1 MKFNKVISFFLTI
14 ILFGAFIDTLA
25 VNNTFIAYAIDDQ
38 EEECNADAK
47 FEENYLKF
55 YEAIYS
61 CAGNWYVATQIDKLK
76 YRFFHDEVQDYITET
91 KYKNIYFQ
99 EECVYYK
106 NDVKNPVTEKMT
118 SYGKIDLYKP
128 DNYHNNDDDDDDD
141 DINVYWSWEI
151 KPASYLYPDRRE
163 LAKKQLDN
171 YTNAIFNEK
180 GEIIKKENE
189 NLIDKDNHNQFT
201 NIYYINGGID
211 PLLATDSFE
220 VKISDKVKYQITY
233 TNLYD
238 GLIVYWFKRIEIDE
252 DKEIDTTT
260 TDDNGKTNSHP
271 SQNLFDDI
279 INPSDEVLRKKGI
292 DSSKKAF
299 ETIGEKYAKEIVSEV
314 TEEVIK
320 KVSIALIKNLKAKAL
335 DLYVGKEAG
344 KSVFNV
350 PRSDEQLINALTVI
364 MESADVVLSTHKIY
378 KTLEG
383 NKYIE
388 LDANS
393 EFYKSLDVFLS
404 DLAAA
409 LPNMDE
415 STAQE
420 MYEQF
425 INQEIDHIDEISDD
439 ISDHSSDYETAQ
451 TQYQRDPLI
460 INWSGTDDIEFTSL
474 DDGVNF
480 DLDNNSFAE
489 KTAWVKNHD
498 GFLAIDLNG
507 NGKIDNGGELF
518 GDSFIMPDGNCSKT
532 GFEALSSLDTNKN
545 EKIDAEDAMFGNA
558 KAYTDKE
565 EKNLFDQLIVW
576 FDNNHNGI
584 TDDGDELSSL
594 NSLNIDHIDLKY
606 TNDPYNAD
614 DTIPEEKGARQ
625 EGKSYVYFNDGT
637 KEKSISEFWFKV
649 NNSTTIHD
657 GEVTVGN
664 VKNIEQAIAD
674 DETGTLYSLCLAFD
688 YSTDIA
694 EKHRLLKK
702 ILYFLTDSSEIVID
716 SRGGNIDAR
725 DLHVVEAFMGHEFI
739 GVDGRN
745 PNAPAAEI
753 LKDIYRNIEDNYYSI
768 LNLKMSFGGY
778 MTVTFEDEDEN
789 GNICIN
795 FELLNDVIEEMSK
808 ENDPETDILIYNLGS
823 YLKTY
828 DKIHGTKCFDKYKEH
843 YLAISPKYQEIID
856 LIGNSYTYIDTEYDD
871 TYSGSVYNDFVFGE
885 SGNNELNG
893 SSGNDRIYSGF
904 GDDLLQ
910 GGEGD
915 DRYYF
920 GIYHGNDVVN
930 DTNGNNQIIF
940 IDEYSIDDYDISFTL
955 DGKFVLINKYT
966 EDSITLND
974 FIAYPDNYEFISN
987 NENSTIGGG
996 EAREIIEGTDDDDEL
1011 DASDGFNVFYGKDGN
1026 DIINGGANIDL
1037 MYGGNGDDTL
1047 LGRNGTNVIFGES
1060 GNDTIYDG
1068 DDSSYLNG
1076 GEGNDIIYGGGGTDI
1091 LDGGVGDDYLQ
1102 GDHGNDT
1109 YIYGKGYNVDTIAA
1123 SSDLHTIVI
1132 HNYSIND
1139 MHNTREMNNDLVIDF
1154 GNETGDRIIVKAFFD
1169 FNSNRDYN
1177 FIFDDGTVLGQY
1189 DIEAETAPIIGSDDN
1204 DYLMGTNENDT
1215 LNGGTGDDSLCGGNG
1230 EDTYIFAKGY
1240 AHDTI
1245 NEWGTDHSFVE
1256 LKDITSDEITVSDQ
1270 WGANL
1275 LIAVNDSEDILTI
1288 SNFKWGQATYTFKF
1302 ADGAEGYVDKNS
1314 WKLIL
1319 TKQPDPIEEDIF
1331 ENTSVVSESDIE
1343 TDIVNE
1349 TVIESENTIE
1359 QNSDAEIEETSG
1371 IDTDLVA

>member
-1 MKFNKVISFFLTI
+1 MKINLKKLLSVFLVFILMASFNFEYLSLKV
-14 ILFGAFIDTLA
+14 
-25 VNNTFIAYAIDDQ
+25 YAIDNDYEKSIEQ
-38 EEECNADAK
+38 KTDNNESGIWAQAK
-47 FEENYLKF
+47 KDGCKDN
-55 YEAIYS
+55 
-61 CAGNWYVATQIDKLK
+61 
-76 YRFFHDEVQDYITET
+76 FFHNAVQKHLVDLNIGYKRELTIDYKDLVE
-91 KYKNIYFQ
+91 
-99 EECVYYK
+99 
-106 NDVKNPVTEKMT
+106 NPVTKRKSYAGSADIYKEISDKERKEKNIDAKYYLWEVKPI
-118 SYGKIDLYKP
+118 SYNKQEK
-128 DNYHNNDDDDDDD
+128 
-141 DINVYWSWEI
+141 
-151 KPASYLYPDRRE
+151 KE
-163 LAKKQLDN
+163 LAIKQLDN
-171 YTNAIFNEK
+171 YINPEIHENPDIKYLKGGKDSPLDKTTTFKEKSPKGVEYEISFWGTDDSLIFYK
-180 GEIIKKENE
+180 
-189 NLIDKDNHNQFT
+189 
-201 NIYYINGGID
+201 
-211 PLLATDSFE
+211 
-220 VKISDKVKYQITY
+220 
-233 TNLYD
+233 
-238 GLIVYWFKRIEIDE
+238 FKRLTDNDKKDMDE
-252 DKEIDTTT
+252 TM
-260 TDDNGKTNSHP
+260 
-271 SQNLFDDI
+271 
-279 INPSDEVLRKKGI
+279 DE
-292 DSSKKAF
+292 SSKKAY
-299 ETIGEKYAKEIVSEV
+299 EKTGKKFAEELG
-314 TEEVIK
+314 EEVAEGVTK
-320 KVSIALIKNLKAKAL
+320 KVSVALIKKLQAKAL
-335 DLYVGKEAG
+335 KLYVGKEAG
-344 KSVFNV
+344 KSIFYV
-350 PRSDEQLINALTVI
+350 PRSDEQLIDALTI
-364 MESADVVLSTHKIY
+364 VVEMTDNILDSYEIF

-383 NKYIE
+383 NEYIE
-388 LDANS
+388 LEVNS
-393 EFYKSLDVFLS
+393 VFYQKLVYLVDNIAEL
-404 DLAAA
+404 
-409 LPNMDE
+409 LPNMD
-415 STAQE
+415 STTSQE
-420 MYEQF
+420 MSEQLK
-425 INQEIDHIDEISDD
+425 NEDIDHIEELSEEITKD
-439 ISDHSSDYETAQ
+439 IPKHSTSYETAQ
-451 TQYQRDPLI
+451 KQYQRDPLI
-460 INWSGTDDIEFTSL
+460 INWSDTDDIEFTSL

-507 NGKIDNGGELF
+507 NGKIDDGGELF

-545 EKIDAEDAMFGNA
+545 EKIDAEDALFGNA
-558 KAYTDKE
+558 LAYTDKE

-753 LKDIYRNIEDNYYSI
+753 LKDIYKNIEDNYYSI

-843 YLAISPKYQEIID
+843 YLTISPKYQEIID
-856 LIGNSYTYIDTEYDD
+856 LIGNTYTFIDTDEDD
-871 TYSGSVYNDFVFGE
+871 IYSGSAYNDFVFGE
-885 SGNNELNG
+885 SGNNVLNG

-910 GGEGD
+910 GGNGD

-920 GIYHGNDVVN
+920 GIYHGNDTVN
-930 DTNGNNQIIF
+930 DTSGNNQIIF
-940 IDEYSIDDYDISFTL
+940 TDGYSLDDYDISLSL
-955 DGKFVLINKYT
+955 DGKLVLTNIYT
-966 EDSITLND
+966 DDSIILND
-974 FIAYPDNYEFISN
+974 FIKYPVNYEFIS
-987 NENSTIGGG
+987 EDEIVTIGGG
-996 EAREIIEGTDDDDEL
+996 ESREVIDGTDYDDEL
-1011 DASDGFNVFYGKDGN
+1011 EASDGFNIFYGKDGN

-1139 MHNTREMNNDLVIDF
+1139 MHNTREVNNDLVIDF
-1154 GNETGDRIIVKAFFD
+1154 GNEIGDRIIVKAFFD

>member
-1 MKFNKVISFFLTI
+1 MNKKSFTIFLIKRIFIFVSIVSFSTLSFNNLIVAIAETEKEEKKYDLRNTSISENKFPDDWFASFRD
-14 ILFGAFIDTLA
+14 G
-25 VNNTFIAYAIDDQ
+25 
-38 EEECNADAK
+38 
-47 FEENYLKF
+47 
-55 YEAIYS
+55 
-61 CAGNWYVATQIDKLK
+61 
-76 YRFFHDEVQDYITET
+76 ITEYDFGYFHRKVQNYIIKNYEGFQRE
-91 KYKNIYFQ
+91 KYFKDGGENGSKGFA
-99 EECVYYK
+99 
-106 NDVKNPVTEKMT
+106 
-118 SYGKIDLYKP
+118 DLIKT
-128 DNYHNNDDDDDDD
+128 DDDD
-141 DINVYWSWEI
+141 DITYVWDVKTALHGHDAVYQKQDLDQI
-151 KPASYLYPDRRE
+151 DRYVEAGKRTGQKYCS
-163 LAKKQLDN
+163 AAD
-171 YTNAIFNEK
+171 YEK
-180 GEIIKKENE
+180 DPITHDPIRFIVEDE
-189 NLIDKDNHNQFT
+189 NLPKVNKSYSITFQNVGNGLIFYRFDKLKKDNPQENT
-201 NIYYINGGID
+201 A
-211 PLLATDSFE
+211 P
-220 VKISDKVKYQITY
+220 
-233 TNLYD
+233 
-238 GLIVYWFKRIEIDE
+238 
-252 DKEIDTTT
+252 
-260 TDDNGKTNSHP
+260 
-271 SQNLFDDI
+271 
-279 INPSDEVLRKKGI
+279 
-292 DSSKKAF
+292 DSSPDQVLIDNALDSTKKSF
-299 ETIGEKYAKEIVSEV
+299 ETIGKKFAEEIVSEV

-404 DLAAA
+404 DLAGT
-409 LPNMDE
+409 LPNIDE
-415 STAQE
+415 TTAKE

-425 INQEIDHIDEISDD
+425 INQEIDSIDEISGD
-439 ISDHSSDYETAQ
+439 ISDNASDYETAQ

-460 INWSGTDDIEFTSL
+460 INFSGTKDIEFTSL
-474 DDGVNF
+474 DDGINF
-480 DLDNNSFAE
+480 DLDNNEFAE
-489 KTAWVKNHD
+489 KTAWIKNHD
-498 GFLAIDLNG
+498 GFLAIDLNS

-565 EKNLFDQLIVW
+565 EKNLLDQLIVW

-702 ILYFLTDSSEIVID
+702 ILYFLTDSSEIVIN

-725 DLHVVEAFMGHEFI
+725 DLHVVEAFMGHEFF

-843 YLAISPKYQEIID
+843 YLTISPKYQEIID
-856 LIGNSYTYIDTEYDD
+856 LIGNTYTFIDTDEDD
-871 TYSGSVYNDFVFGE
+871 IYSGSAYNDFVFGE
-885 SGNNELNG
+885 SGNNVLNG

-904 GDDLLQ
+904 GDDILQ
-910 GGEGD
+910 GGNGD

-920 GIYHGNDVVN
+920 GIYHGNDTVN
-930 DTNGNNQIIF
+930 DTSGNNQIIF
-940 IDEYSIDDYDISFTL
+940 TDGYSLDDYDISLSL
-955 DGKFVLINKYT
+955 DGKLVLTNIYT
-966 EDSITLND
+966 DDSIILND
-974 FIAYPDNYEFISN
+974 FIKYPVNYEFIS
-987 NENSTIGGG
+987 EDEIVTIGGG
-996 EAREIIEGTDDDDEL
+996 ESREVIDGTDYDDEL
-1011 DASDGFNVFYGKDGN
+1011 EASDGFNIFYGKDGN

-1037 MYGGNGDDTL
+1037 MYGGNGDDT
-1047 LGRNGTNVIFGES
+1047 E
-1060 GNDTIYDG
+1060 
-1068 DDSSYLNG
+1068 
-1076 GEGNDIIYGGGGTDI
+1076 
-1091 LDGGVGDDYLQ
+1091 
-1102 GDHGNDT
+1102 
-1109 YIYGKGYNVDTIAA
+1109 
-1123 SSDLHTIVI
+1123 
-1132 HNYSIND
+1132 
-1139 MHNTREMNNDLVIDF
+1139 
-1154 GNETGDRIIVKAFFD
+1154 
-1169 FNSNRDYN
+1169 
-1177 FIFDDGTVLGQY
+1177 VLY
-1189 DIEAETAPIIGSDDN
+1189 
-1204 DYLMGTNENDT
+1204 
-1215 LNGGTGDDSLCGGNG
+1215 
-1230 EDTYIFAKGY
+1230 
-1240 AHDTI
+1240 
-1245 NEWGTDHSFVE
+1245 
-1256 LKDITSDEITVSDQ
+1256 
-1270 WGANL
+1270 
-1275 LIAVNDSEDILTI
+1275 
-1288 SNFKWGQATYTFKF
+1288 
-1302 ADGAEGYVDKNS
+1302 
-1314 WKLIL
+1314 
-1319 TKQPDPIEEDIF
+1319 
-1331 ENTSVVSESDIE
+1331 
-1343 TDIVNE
+1343 
-1349 TVIESENTIE
+1349 
-1359 QNSDAEIEETSG
+1359 
-1371 IDTDLVA
+1371 

>member
-1 MKFNKVISFFLTI
+1 MNKKSFTIFLIKRIFIFVSIVSFSTLSFNNLIVAIAETEKEEKKYDLRNTSISENKFPDDWFASFRD
-14 ILFGAFIDTLA
+14 G
-25 VNNTFIAYAIDDQ
+25 
-38 EEECNADAK
+38 
-47 FEENYLKF
+47 
-55 YEAIYS
+55 
-61 CAGNWYVATQIDKLK
+61 
-76 YRFFHDEVQDYITET
+76 ITEYDFGYFHRKVQNYIIKNYEGFQRE
-91 KYKNIYFQ
+91 KYFKDGGENGSKGFA
-99 EECVYYK
+99 
-106 NDVKNPVTEKMT
+106 
-118 SYGKIDLYKP
+118 DLIKT
-128 DNYHNNDDDDDDD
+128 DDDD
-141 DINVYWSWEI
+141 DITYVWDVKTALHGHDAVYQKQDLDQI
-151 KPASYLYPDRRE
+151 DRYVEAGKRTGQKYCS
-163 LAKKQLDN
+163 AAD
-171 YTNAIFNEK
+171 YEK
-180 GEIIKKENE
+180 DPITHDPITFIVEDE
-189 NLIDKDNHNQFT
+189 NLPKVNKSYSITFQNVGNGLIFYRFDKLKKDNPQENT
-201 NIYYINGGID
+201 A
-211 PLLATDSFE
+211 P
-220 VKISDKVKYQITY
+220 
-233 TNLYD
+233 
-238 GLIVYWFKRIEIDE
+238 
-252 DKEIDTTT
+252 
-260 TDDNGKTNSHP
+260 
-271 SQNLFDDI
+271 
-279 INPSDEVLRKKGI
+279 
-292 DSSKKAF
+292 DSSPDQVLIDNALDSTKKSF
-299 ETIGEKYAKEIVSEV
+299 ETIGKKFAEEIVSEV

-335 DLYVGKEAG
+335 ELYAGKEAG

-404 DLAAA
+404 DLAGT
-409 LPNMDE
+409 LPNIDE
-415 STAQE
+415 TTAKE

-425 INQEIDHIDEISDD
+425 INQEIDSIDEISGD
-439 ISDHSSDYETAQ
+439 ISDNASDYETAQ

-460 INWSGTDDIEFTSL
+460 INFSGTKDIEFTSL
-474 DDGVNF
+474 DDGINF
-480 DLDNNSFAE
+480 DLDNNEFAE
-489 KTAWVKNHD
+489 KTAWIKNHD
-498 GFLAIDLNG
+498 GFLAIDLNS

-565 EKNLFDQLIVW
+565 EKNLLDQLIVW

-725 DLHVVEAFMGHEFI
+725 DLHVVEAFMGHEFF

-768 LNLKMSFGGY
+768 LNLKMSFCGY

-856 LIGNSYTYIDTEYDD
+856 LIGNTYTFIDTDEDD
-871 TYSGSVYNDFVFGE
+871 IYSGSAYNDFVFGE
-885 SGNNELNG
+885 SGNNVLNG

-904 GDDLLQ
+904 GDDILQ
-910 GGEGD
+910 GGNGD

-920 GIYHGNDVVN
+920 GIYHGNDTVN
-930 DTNGNNQIIF
+930 DTSGNNQIIF
-940 IDEYSIDDYDISFTL
+940 TDGYSLDDYDISLSL
-955 DGKFVLINKYT
+955 DGKLVLTNIYT
-966 EDSITLND
+966 DDSIILND
-974 FIAYPDNYEFISN
+974 FIKYPVNYEFIS
-987 NENSTIGGG
+987 EDEIVTIGGG
-996 EAREIIEGTDDDDEL
+996 ESREVIDGTDYDDEL
-1011 DASDGFNVFYGKDGN
+1011 EASDGFNIFYGKDGN

-1060 GNDTIYDG
+1060 
-1068 DDSSYLNG
+1068 
-1076 GEGNDIIYGGGGTDI
+1076 GNDIIYGGGGTDI

-1169 FNSNRDYN
+1169 FNANRDYC

-1189 DIEAETAPIIGSDDN
+1189 DITAKSAPIYGTEEDDYLRGTDEIDTLDGGAGDDN
-1204 DYLMGTNENDT
+1204 
-1215 LNGGTGDDSLCGGNG
+1215 LCGNNG
-1230 EDTYIFAKGY
+1230 EDTYIFGKDY
-1240 AHDTI
+1240 AHDII
-1245 NEWGTDHSFVE
+1245 NEWGDDHSFVE
-1256 LKDITSDEITVSDQ
+1256 FKNINSNEITVSNQ
-1270 WGANL
+1270 WESNL
-1275 LIAVNDSEDILTI
+1275 IISVNDTEDILTI
-1288 SNFKWGQATYTFKF
+1288 SNFKWGQASYTFKF
-1302 ADGAEGYVDKNS
+1302 TDGAEGYVDKNT
-1314 WKLIL
+1314 WELVL